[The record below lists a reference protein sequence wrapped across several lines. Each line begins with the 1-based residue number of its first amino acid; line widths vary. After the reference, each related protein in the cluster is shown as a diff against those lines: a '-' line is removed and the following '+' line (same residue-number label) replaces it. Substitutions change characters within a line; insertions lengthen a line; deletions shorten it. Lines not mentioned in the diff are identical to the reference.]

1 MEKAAQTHGRRWW
14 ALGLL
19 SLAQFLVILDTS
31 IIGIALPE
39 IQAALGFSTA
49 SLQWVFNAYVIAFGG
64 LLLLGGRVSDLFG
77 ARRIFVAGFA
87 ILAGASLLAGLAWSN
102 EALVLGRA
110 LQGIGTALIAPAAM
124 ALVMSLFTTPGEL
137 AKAMGI
143 WGAAAPAG
151 GTAGVFLGGVITEW
165 ISWRWTFLINVPVAL
180 LVLVAVPAL
189 LPAAARRRGRV
200 DMAGALTIT
209 AALSL
214 AVYATVTANAAGWF
228 TARTLVLFGVAL
240 GMLVVFLAIEARRQE
255 PLVRLGI
262 FRTPNLAAAN
272 AVMALLGAAWI
283 PMWFFL
289 NLYLQQVRGYD
300 AFEGGLA
307 LLPMTIA
314 IMILMVGVTGRLV
327 ARFGFKPP
335 MIAGL
340 TLLAGGIALFARIPA
355 EANFLADILPATL
368 VAASGMSLAY
378 IPVLIA
384 ALSSAR
390 PEEAGLASGLVNTT
404 YQVGSALGLAA
415 MTALG
420 VSLASSRLRGG
431 TDITASVMAGFHGAF
446 AGAALIAVA
455 GAGVAVVAIRRPSR
469 APEEVVDAP
478 PLREAA

>member
-1 MEKAAQTHGRRWW
+1 MAADTTYARRWW

-39 IQAALGFSTA
+39 IQDALGFSNA
-49 SLQWVFNAYVIAFGG
+49 SLQWVFNAYVIAFAG
-64 LLLLGGRVSDLFG
+64 LLLLGGRLSDIFG
-77 ARRIFVAGFA
+77 ARAVFVGGFG
-87 ILAGASLLAGLAWSN
+87 ILAASSLLAGFAWSDDV
-102 EALVLGRA
+102 LVIGRA
-110 LQGIGTALIAPAAM
+110 LQGVGAALIAPAAM
-124 ALVMSLFTTPGEL
+124 ALVMSLFTTPAEL
-137 AKAMGI
+137 GKAMAI

-180 LVLVAVPAL
+180 LVLAAVPGL
-189 LPAAARRRGRV
+189 LPKGLARRGRV
-200 DMAGALTIT
+200 DVIGALTAT

-214 AVYATVTANAAGWF
+214 TVYTTVTANDAGW
-228 TARTLVLFGVAL
+228 TSGRTLSLYGVAL
-240 GMLVVFLAIEARRQE
+240 ALLVGFLALESRRAD

-262 FRTPNLAAAN
+262 FRSHNLSAAN

-307 LLPMTIA
+307 LLPMTLA
-314 IMILMVGVTGRLV
+314 IMVLMVGVTGPLV
-327 ARFGFKPP
+327 ARYGFKPP

-340 TLLAGGIALFARIPA
+340 TLLAAGIALFARIPA
-355 EANFLADILPATL
+355 DGTFLVDVLPASL
-368 VAASGMSLAY
+368 VAAVGMSLAY

-384 ALSSAR
+384 ALSSAK
-390 PEEAGLASGLVNTT
+390 PEEAGLASGLINTT

-415 MTALG
+415 MAAVATSVTADHLDQG
-420 VSLASSRLRGG
+420 TAASAL
-431 TDITASVMAGFHGAF
+431 TEGFQAAF
-446 AGAALIAVA
+446 LGAAVIAAVA
-455 GAGVAVVAIRRPSR
+455 AIAAAVAIKRPRVVAAEVEEPAPAQR
-469 APEEVVDAP
+469 AA
-478 PLREAA
+478 